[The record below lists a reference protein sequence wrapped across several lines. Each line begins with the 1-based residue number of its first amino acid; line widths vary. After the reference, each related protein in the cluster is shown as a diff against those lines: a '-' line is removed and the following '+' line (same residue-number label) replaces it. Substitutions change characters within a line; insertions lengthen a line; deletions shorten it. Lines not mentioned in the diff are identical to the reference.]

1 MSEARRTKLGDVI
14 FSSIDDNDF
23 LNVLYDNMLYN
34 YAIGRVGRIK
44 FNLYGNVF
52 FISDG
57 KHVTEKEFVRYL
69 QEPIPDQKLSIVE
82 ELKPKLKKH
91 VAETLLSG
99 SARIEPYVTPGGT
112 LQPDEEYVMMRKFG
126 LILLQDI
133 MDDRNSLVRREF
145 AEFLPPD
152 GEAIIRSKFAGQKN
166 FIDHDINISADQSRK
181 LAAAIHAGAHYPKPQ
196 NGRFTHAVVL
206 GFLEE
211 LSRIFDWDRYESQ
224 TLGKRNGAG
233 EHAKL
238 SWYAVILAQWMEGHG
253 LSYIMR
259 QAIKYMQDNP
269 RKFWLNDYTPSVYE
283 DTPEH
288 RNVVFADTL
297 EVIENIILFSI
308 SNYFLRFSN
317 MYVSIHGENSLDE
330 NNWYEFVEYGTTN
343 DITVFLQRNGFSRE
357 SANYIKDHPEY
368 IVRTETGLKLRRSL
382 LECKNN
388 DARNEAE
395 LILLNRPE
403 LFEKEDGH
411 KEDK

>member
-1 MSEARRTKLGDVI
+1 
-14 FSSIDDNDF
+14 
-23 LNVLYDNMLYN
+23 
-34 YAIGRVGRIK
+34 
-44 FNLYGNVF
+44 
-52 FISDG
+52 
-57 KHVTEKEFVRYL
+57 
-69 QEPIPDQKLSIVE
+69 
-82 ELKPKLKKH
+82 
-91 VAETLLSG
+91 
-99 SARIEPYVTPGGT
+99 
-112 LQPDEEYVMMRKFG
+112 
-126 LILLQDI
+126 
-133 MDDRNSLVRREF
+133 
-145 AEFLPPD
+145 
-152 GEAIIRSKFAGQKN
+152 
-166 FIDHDINISADQSRK
+166 
-181 LAAAIHAGAHYPKPQ
+181 
-196 NGRFTHAVVL
+196 
-206 GFLEE
+206 
-211 LSRIFDWDRYESQ
+211 
-224 TLGKRNGAG
+224 
-233 EHAKL
+233 
-238 SWYAVILAQWMEGHG
+238 
-253 LSYIMR
+253 
-259 QAIKYMQDNP
+259 MQDNP